1 MSNHEDPQPQED
13 SSFPYPESRLDH
25 PSHKRPKTV
34 SPLGLQTAA
43 AALPPMSAPQSPFY
57 PSMPSAGSPLPG
69 GPPGP
74 YDAAFSTH
82 PSPSSPYIQH
92 HPSPFPPHA
101 AMYSPFPGSHLAAP
115 GALDVHSF
123 SPHTYPSGGAAGPS
137 DYRSFSAP
145 VGRHHPAPP
154 STSASSGE
162 NTNSPSPS
170 FESANIDPGLRMSH
184 AGKAPGMTINKG
196 KHKGTP
202 GPKARI
208 PRDAKVMIAEHI
220 IAKGVAM
227 ANVDELSRLTGLT
240 RQQIKSQLVDNRQNV
255 RKQLVEAIRSLQ

>member
-1 MSNHEDPQPQED
+1 MSSHEDSQPPEEPTF
-13 SSFPYPESRLDH
+13 SFPEGRIDSA
-25 PSHKRPKTV
+25 SHKRPKTV
-34 SPLGLQTAA
+34 SPLGLQTAT

-57 PSMPSAGSPLPG
+57 ASLPSAGSPLPG
-69 GPPGP
+69 SAPGP
-74 YDAAFSTH
+74 YDTAFSTH

-92 HPSPFPPHA
+92 HPSPFPHHP

-115 GALDVHSF
+115 GALNVHSF
-123 SPHTYPSGGAAGPS
+123 SSHAYPPEGAGPS

-170 FESANIDPGLRMSH
+170 LEHANIDPGLRMSH
-184 AGKAPGMTINKG
+184 VGKAPGMTVNKG

-208 PRDAKVMIAEHI
+208 PREAKVLIAEHI
-220 IAKGVAM
+220 VAKGVSM
-227 ANVDELSRLTGLT
+227 ANVDELSRITGLT